1 MRRQF
6 FTGFVLAAATAWAT
20 TASAQTAALS
30 LSIPPT
36 GRANGMGQ
44 AYVAIA
50 DDATATWWNPGGMA
64 FLDKKEA
71 SLTYAKLVPDLAD
84 DVFIMFPAYTT
95 PVKTWGTFGA
105 SIVYLSYGTSTATS
119 STGEDLGTFTSYEI
133 APTISYGT
141 KVMEGLGIGGSF
153 KYVRVSLAPEIAGLP
168 GAGQGST
175 VAFDIGALYKVP
187 GDMVNVGLAIQNL
200 GPSIS
205 FIADDRSDPIYRNAK
220 VGVAVNAYKK
230 NEFSALI
237 TGDVNQLL
245 VRGEITEPDGST
257 TKRYQKPIFNV
268 GGEVAYNSE
277 VALAL
282 RGGYVHDADGSIKDP
297 TYGFGVGYKLFD
309 IDFASIPQAKDPE
322 TGQRL
327 ARVSKFSLAAHF

>member
-1 MRRQF
+1 MRRRV
-6 FTGFVLAAATAWAT
+6 FTGFVLAAVTWAAQ
-20 TASAQTAALS
+20 ASAQTAALS

-44 AYVAIA
+44 AYVAVA

-71 SLTYAKLVPDLAD
+71 SITYAKLVPDLAE

-95 PVKTWGTFGA
+95 PVKSWGTFGA
-105 SIVYLSYGTSTATS
+105 SIVYLSYGTSQATS
-119 STGEDLGTFTSYEI
+119 PTGEDLGTFTSYEI
-133 APTISYGT
+133 APTLSYGT
-141 KVMEGLGIGGSF
+141 KVMEGLGVGASF
-153 KYVRVSLAPEIAGLP
+153 KYVRVSLSPAFAGLP

-175 VAFDIGALYKVP
+175 VAFDVGALYKVP
-187 GDMVNVGLAIQNL
+187 GDLVNVGLAIQNV

-220 VGVAVNAYKK
+220 VGFAVNAYKK
-230 NEFSALI
+230 KEFSALVI
-237 TGDVNQLL
+237 GDVNQLL
-245 VRGEITEPDGST
+245 VRGEITQPDGST
-257 TKRYQKPIFNV
+257 KKRYQKPIFNV
-268 GGEVAYNSE
+268 GGEVAYNAE

-309 IDFASIPQAKDPE
+309 IDFASIPQAKDPD

>member
-1 MRRQF
+1 MRRSV
-6 FTGFVLAAATAWAT
+6 FTGFVLAATAWAAQ
-20 TASAQTAALS
+20 ASAQTAALS

-44 AYVAIA
+44 AYVAVA
-50 DDATATWWNPGGMA
+50 DDATATWWNPGGLA

-71 SLTYAKLVPDLAD
+71 SITYAKLVPDLAD
-84 DVFIMFPAYTT
+84 DVFIMFPAYTM
-95 PVKTWGTFGA
+95 PVKSWGTFGA
-105 SIVYLSYGTSTATS
+105 SIVYLSYGTSQATS
-119 STGEDLGTFTSYEI
+119 STGEDLGTFTSYEM
-133 APTISYGT
+133 APTLSYGT
-141 KVMEGLGIGGSF
+141 KVMEGLGVGASF
-153 KYVRVSLAPEIAGLP
+153 KYVRVSLSPDLPGLP

-175 VAFDIGALYKVP
+175 VAFDVGALYKVP
-187 GDMVNVGLAIQNL
+187 GDLVNVGIAVQNI

-220 VGVAVNAYKK
+220 LGVAVNAYKK
-230 NEFSALI
+230 KEFSALVV
-237 TGDVNQLL
+237 GDVNQLL
-245 VRGEITEPDGST
+245 VRGEISQPDGST
-257 TKRYQKPIFNV
+257 KKRYQKPIFNA
-268 GGEVAYNSE
+268 GAEVAYNSE

-282 RGGYVHDADGSIKDP
+282 RGGYVYDSDGSIKDP

-322 TGQRL
+322 TGTRL

>member
-1 MRRQF
+1 MRRKVL
-6 FTGFVLAAATAWAT
+6 TGFVLAAATAWAT
-20 TASAQTAALS
+20 QASAQTAALS

-44 AYVAIA
+44 AYVAVA
-50 DDATATWWNPGGMA
+50 DDASATWWNPGGLA

-84 DVFIMFPAYTT
+84 DVFIMFPAYATQ
-95 PVKTWGTFGA
+95 VKTWGTFGA
-105 SIVYLSYGTSTATS
+105 SIVYLSYGTSNATS
-119 STGEDLGTFTSYEI
+119 STGEDLGSFTSYEM
-133 APTISYGT
+133 APTLSYGT

-153 KYVRVSLAPEIAGLP
+153 KYVRVSLAPELPGLP

-187 GDMVNVGLAIQNL
+187 GDMVSVGLAIQNL

-220 VGVAVNAYKK
+220 LGFAVNAYKK
-230 NEFSALI
+230 NEFSALV

-245 VRGEITEPDGST
+245 VQGEVTDASNNT
-257 TKRYQKPIFNV
+257 SHRYQKPILNF
-268 GGEVAYNSE
+268 GGEVAYSSE

-282 RGGYVHDADGSIKDP
+282 RGGYVSDPDGSIQDP

-309 IDFASIPQAKDPE
+309 IDFASIPQAKDPD

>member
-1 MRRQF
+1 MRRLVL
-6 FTGFVLAAATAWAT
+6 TGLFLAAVGWAAD
-20 TASAQTAALS
+20 ASAQTAAIS

-44 AYVAIA
+44 AYVAVA

-71 SLTYAKLVPDLAD
+71 SLTYAKLVPGLAD

-105 SIVYLSYGTSTATS
+105 SIVYLSYGTSQATS
-119 STGEDLGTFTSYEI
+119 PTGEDLGTFTSYEI
-133 APTISYGT
+133 APTLSYCT
-141 KVMEGLGIGGSF
+141 KVTNSLGVGASV
-153 KYVRVSLAPEIAGLP
+153 KYVRVMLSPDLPNLPSAGK
-168 GAGQGST
+168 GST
-175 VAFDIGALYKVP
+175 VAFDVGALYKVP
-187 GDMVNVGLAIQNL
+187 GDLVSFGLTVQNL

-205 FIADDRSDPIYRNAK
+205 FIAADRKDPIYNNAK
-220 VGVAVNAYKK
+220 LGFAVNAYKK
-230 NEFSALI
+230 NEFSALVV
-237 TGDVNQLL
+237 GDVNQLL
-245 VRGEITEPDGST
+245 VRGEITQPDGT
-257 TKRYQKPIFNV
+257 TRKRYQKPIFNV

-297 TYGFGVGYKLFD
+297 TYGFGVGYKFFD
-309 IDFASIPQAKDPE
+309 IDFASIPQAKDPD

-327 ARVSKFSLAAHF
+327 DRVSKFSLAAHF

>member
-1 MRRQF
+1 MRRLAL
-6 FTGFVLAAATAWAT
+6 TGLVLAAVAWAAD
-20 TASAQTAALS
+20 ASAQTAALS

-50 DDATATWWNPGGMA
+50 DDASATWWNPGGLA
-64 FLDKKEA
+64 FLGKKEA
-71 SLTYAKLVPDLAD
+71 SLTYAKLVPGLAD
-84 DVFIMFPAYTT
+84 DVFIMFPAYTA

-105 SIVYLSYGTSTATS
+105 SIVYLSYGTSQATS
-119 STGEDLGTFTSYEI
+119 STGEDLGTFTSYEM
-133 APTISYGT
+133 APTLSYGT
-141 KVMEGLGIGGSF
+141 KLGNDLGIGASF
-153 KYVRVSLAPEIAGLP
+153 KYVRVQLSPDLP
-168 GAGQGST
+168 GLSGAGKGST
-175 VAFDIGALYKVP
+175 VAFDIGALYKIP
-187 GDMVNVGLAIQNL
+187 GNMVNVGLAIQNL

-220 VGVAVNAYKK
+220 LGVAINAYNKK
-230 NEFSALI
+230 EFSVVA
-237 TGDVNQLL
+237 TGDINQLL
-245 VRGEITEPDGST
+245 VQGEITQPDGSVD
-257 TKRYQKPIFNV
+257 KRYQKPIYNF

-282 RGGYVHDADGSIKDP
+282 RGGYVYDADGSIKDP
-297 TYGFGVGYKLFD
+297 TYGFGIGYKSFD

-327 ARVSKFSLAAHF
+327 DRVSKFSLAAHF

>member
-1 MRRQF
+1 MRRLA
-6 FTGFVLAAATAWAT
+6 FTGLVLAAVAWA
-20 TASAQTAALS
+20 AESSAQTAALS

-50 DDATATWWNPGGMA
+50 DDATATWWNPGGLA
-64 FLDKKEA
+64 FLPKNEA
-71 SLTYAKLVPDLAD
+71 SLTYAKLVPGLAD

-105 SIVYLSYGTSTATS
+105 SIVYLSYGTSEATS
-119 STGEDLGTFTSYEI
+119 STGENLGTFTSYEM
-133 APTISYGT
+133 APTLSYGT
-141 KVMEGLGIGGSF
+141 KVIEGLGLGASF
-153 KYVRVSLAPEIAGLP
+153 KYVRVQLSPDLPGLP

-175 VAFDIGALYKVP
+175 VAFDLGALYKVK
-187 GDMVNVGLAIQNL
+187 GDLVNIGLCVQNL

-205 FIADDRSDPIYRNAK
+205 FIADDRKDPIYRNAK
-220 VGVAVNAYKK
+220 FGVAVNAYKGK
-230 NEFSALI
+230 EISAVLV
-237 TGDVNQLL
+237 GDINQLL
-245 VRGEITEPDGST
+245 VKGEITAADGT
-257 TKRYQKPIFNV
+257 TSSKYQKPIYNF
-268 GGEVAYNSE
+268 GGEVAYTTE

-297 TYGFGVGYKLFD
+297 TYGFGIGYKMFD

-322 TGQRL
+322 SGTRL